1 MKTTIPT
8 MEWPYITVVVF
19 LALITILLI
28 YHIRKISKMDE
39 NRKWND
45 KEITEAVKYGI
56 SIKSNELINKE

>member
-1 MKTTIPT
+1 